1 MNENNLKS
9 IKIPKKDENLAEF
22 VGLMLGDGN
31 IYSNKKRGVYQ
42 IKVTNNSVTDK
53 EYIYN
58 FVKPLIE
65 NLFGVNTY
73 INFEKNRKGV
83 NIRAGSMNLIKFLY
97 SIGLKPGNKIKNNL
111 DIPNWIKTKNNLLI
125 PCIRGLFDTDGTVYY
140 QTRQRKNLV
149 IGFKNSNKLLLK
161 TVRESLIKL
170 KFHPTKII
178 INAIFITR
186 RAEVKQFNEKISFN
200 NPKHKMKFIQYS
212 PVV

>member
-53 EYIYN
+53 EYIY
-58 FVKPLIE
+58 